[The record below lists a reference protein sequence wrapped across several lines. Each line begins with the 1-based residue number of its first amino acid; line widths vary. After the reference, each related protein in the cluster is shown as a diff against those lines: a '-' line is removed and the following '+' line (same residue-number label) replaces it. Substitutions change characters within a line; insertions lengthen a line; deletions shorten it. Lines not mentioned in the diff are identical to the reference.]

1 MYEHF
6 QRENFITPIF
16 YLLEHNPENKYDPPD
31 NDLKG
36 FFECYWESILCWFL
50 VQFNLPS
57 SLDSCAA
64 NDGNVLFSNSD
75 I

>member
-1 MYEHF
+1 MRSKMYEHF

-36 FFECYWESILCWFL
+36 FF
-50 VQFNLPS
+50 
-57 SLDSCAA
+57 
-64 NDGNVLFSNSD
+64 
-75 I
+75 